1 MTDTTRI
8 MDLPENITMSQAPIQ
23 QNTMQIPTHPN
34 HPGNNQKQHN
44 AQAFGNSYT
53 PMDVHPNP
61 YGHPPPSV
69 PNIPKPSENFE
80 PQIPQNASYNPNAG
94 GPPTQPNMH
103 QALPSRDIPM
113 DPSQYAHDEEIQ
125 PNYIP
130 PIPESV
136 KRTTD
141 YVRQFE
147 EATEKK
153 ISKHEEEKTKQSKF
167 DTLVEEGQIPILIAF
182 LFFIFHM
189 PVIDNLVF
197 KHMSFLALHDMDG
210 NFNMYGLLFKSSLF
224 AGCFYVATQAIH
236 LLSEF

>member
-1 MTDTTRI
+1 MSDTTRI
-8 MDLPENITMSQAPIQ
+8 MDLPENITMQ
-23 QNTMQIPTHPN
+23 QGPVQSPVQTQ
-34 HPGNNQKQHN
+34 PGQKQN

-53 PMDVHPNP
+53 PMDIHPNP

-80 PQIPQNASYNPNAG
+80 HGQYTQQL
-94 GPPTQPNMH
+94 PPAQPPMH
-103 QALPSRDIPM
+103 QSLPSRDIPM
-113 DPSQYAHDEEIQ
+113 DQSQYTHDEQIQ

-130 PIPESV
+130 PVPESV
-136 KRTTD
+136 RKTTD
-141 YVRQFE
+141 YVRQYE

-153 ISKHEEEKTKQSKF
+153 ISKHDEEKAKQSRF
-167 DTLVEEGQIPILIAF
+167 DTLVEEGQIPILVAF

-189 PVIDNLVF
+189 PIVNNMIF

-210 NFNMYGLLFKSSLF
+210 NFNIYGLMFKSALF
-224 AGCFYVATQAIH
+224 AGCFYVATQSIH